1 MMEGNTLHKLA
12 SKATFT
18 KTQAGTGFSIPRFMK
33 HYVNN
38 MLFRPSIITG
48 SPNLKKPK
56 VWRSS
61 VSAGGLAEVPRSAPQ
76 PVQSPV
82 VARRQPTDSFLS
94 DRPAVSTYRNTTSPG
109 IYFLQPTKNTL
120 PKKRRSA

>member
-1 MMEGNTLHKLA
+1 MMEGNTLHRLA
-12 SKATFT
+12 SKATVIQNLSGGCFFNAAVPET
-18 KTQAGTGFSIPRFMK
+18 L
-33 HYVNN
+33 NN
-38 MLFRPSIITG
+38 MLFRPSIMTG

-94 DRPAVSTYRNTTSPG
+94 DRPAFSTYRNATSPG
-109 IYFLQPTKNTL
+109 KRFLNQIHGFNL
-120 PKKRRSA
+120 